1 MHRDVLGDMYG
12 AVETLMNW
20 VKFNGVRV
28 SVVFF
33 ADRYQNPF
41 KGGYKDLLCLIRVNG
56 YVCELQLNID
66 DMLEI
71 KEGAG
76 HKQYELERKVND
88 ELIHA
93 AMKGDVKKVRLSL
106 DSSANPNASRDM
118 YNLESLHYAK

>member
-1 MHRDVLGDMYG
+1 M
-12 AVETLMNW
+12 
-20 VKFNGVRV
+20 
-28 SVVFF
+28 
-33 ADRYQNPF
+33 
-41 KGGYKDLLCLIRVNG
+41 IRVNG

-66 DMLEI
+66 DMLVI

-93 AMKGDVKKVRLSL
+93 AMKGDVEKLQLSL

-118 YNLESLHYAK
+118 YNLESLHYAQDHVYESNLHSEFGFLAVLATHQKLSFVKILGLWPWLQGLSLIHI